1 MIINSYSFGGYTART
16 AAFLSATG
24 ISDATIANALNTM
37 DLALIS
43 AGLLPTGTGAGTM
56 KAIYPFVGGTATT
69 HKFNFVNPADT
80 DAAFRLTFAGGWT
93 HSATGA
99 KPNGTTGYANSHFKA
114 SVNLS
119 SINSYHQSFYSRL
132 DTAAAERGCMGTLT
146 GSTYW
151 NIFPLYL
158 DSRFYCGLMI
168 SAYMSS
174 AEIGSKG
181 LYLNSRTA
189 SNASATYR
197 NSTQRATSATAPG
210 TISNIDLYIGAL
222 NFNGAP
228 FYYTD
233 IECAFSSIG
242 DGLSSI
248 DVSNFYNLIQAFNT
262 SLARQ
267 I

>member
-1 MIINSYSFGGYTART
+1 MSKKLFYYGSTSSYTART
-16 AAFLSATG
+16 LAFLAATG
-24 ISDATIANALNTM
+24 ISDTTIANALNTM
-37 DLALIS
+37 DLALI
-43 AGLLPTGTGAGTM
+43 ANGLDTKM
-56 KAIYPFVGGTATT
+56 KALYPFVGGTATT
-69 HKFNFVNPADT
+69 HKYNFMNPADT

-119 SINSYHQSFYSRL
+119 SVNSYHQSFYSRL

-146 GSTYW
+146 PSNYW

-158 DSRFYCGLMI
+158 DSRFYCGLMT
-168 SAYMSS
+168 SSYMSS
-174 AEIGSKG
+174 LETGSKG

-197 NSTQRATSATAPG
+197 NATQRATSATAPG
-210 TISNIDLYIGAL
+210 TVSNLDLYIGAI
-222 NFNGAP
+222 NFNGGTY
-228 FYYTD
+228 YYTN

-242 DGLSSI
+242 DGLSSTEEG
-248 DVSNFYNLIQAFNT
+248 NFYTLIQNFNT
-262 SLARQ
+262 ALSRQ
-267 I
+267 V